1 MQCYRRMTLQHKL
14 ISLIMGVCLAA
25 LLLAGTILLIFI
37 RTNAYHTLVREIETD
52 AMIIAENCNVALMFN
67 NEEDVQRILES
78 LQSKPFIVFGVVY
91 DLDNQAF
98 ADYQHPDLN
107 GPLPATFPEGLNPI
121 RNHPWLSMRKPI
133 IMDDEVLG
141 SIVIGASLAPLYQAT
156 QRAILV
162 IAIVI
167 TLALFS
173 GGLLAVFGQRI
184 ISHPILALARLAER
198 IRQTGDYSQRAEV
211 HSQDEI
217 GQLAQT
223 VNKMLIQIEQRDT
236 KLVDAN
242 RQLGQE
248 VQERQKAEQNL
259 ATINQELQGFAY
271 IVSHDLKAPLR
282 GIKSLASWLLTDYQD
297 QLDEEGCEN
306 LRLLDQRVDRMR
318 NLIDGILQYSRAGRE
333 QNPAESINLDTMIA
347 EIIETLEVPNHINI
361 ERPRPLPEVL
371 YDPVRM
377 LQVMQNL
384 LSNAVK
390 YMDKDEGFISI
401 EFDEDPQAW
410 TIRITDNGPGIPEEY
425 HEKVFG
431 VFQTL
436 QARDSYESTGVG
448 LAVVKKI
455 VENAGGRIWI
465 ISEEGK
471 GSTFCFTVLRE
482 PLTQDTPEPLQETTG
497 VTT

>member
-1 MQCYRRMTLQHKL
+1 MLRHKQWTLQHKL
-14 ISLIMGVCLAA
+14 IALIMGVCLVT
-25 LLLAGTILLIFI
+25 LLLAGTILLAFI
-37 RTNAYHTLVREIETD
+37 HSNAHRTLEREIETD

-67 NEEDVQRILES
+67 NEQDVQRILES
-78 LQSKPFIVFGVVY
+78 LQSKKFIVFGIVY
-91 DLDNQAF
+91 NQENEKF
-98 ADYQHPDLN
+98 AEYRHPDLK
-107 GPLPATFPEGLNPI
+107 GSLPPTFPDGLNHI
-121 RNHPWLSMRKPI
+121 KNQPWLSIRKPI

-141 SIVIGASLAPLYQAT
+141 DIVIGASLTPLHQAT
-156 QRAILV
+156 QRAI
-162 IAIVI
+162 IVI
-167 TLALFS
+167 TSVISLALLS
-173 GGLLAVFGQRI
+173 GGLLAIFAQRC
-184 ISHPILALARLAER
+184 ISHPILALSRLAER
-198 IRQTGDYSQRAEV
+198 ISQTNDYSQRAIV
-211 HSQDEI
+211 HNQDEI
-217 GQLAQT
+217 GKLAHT
-223 VNKMLIQIEQRDT
+223 FNKMLVQIEQRDT
-236 KLVDAN
+236 KLVDTN
-242 RQLGQE
+242 QQLAQE

-259 ATINQELQGFAY
+259 ETINQELKSFAY

-282 GIKSLASWLLTDYQD
+282 GIRSLASWLIADYQD

-333 QNPAESINLDTMIA
+333 QNPAELINLDTMVT
-347 EIIETLEVPNHINI
+347 EIIETLEVPSHITI

-377 LQVMQNL
+377 LQVIQNL

-390 YMDKDEGFISI
+390 YMDKDVGYIGV
-401 EFDEDPQAW
+401 EFDEDPHAW
-410 TIRITDNGPGIPEEY
+410 TFRITDNGPGIPQEY

-482 PLTQDTPEPLQETTG
+482 PLTQNTSESQQET
-497 VTT
+497 VDISL